1 MEAMRRGGLDT
12 PPMGGG
18 GGVVEVDETYF
29 GNVPEEHS
37 AACRRSVVAVRTP
50 SAGPTAP
57 VTSAPLS
64 RC

>member
-29 GNVPEEHS
+29 GNV
-37 AACRRSVVAVRTP
+37 RKN
-50 SAGPTAP
+50 TAP
-57 VTSAPLS
+57 RVAAASWPSVHQARAQRP
-64 RC
+64 R